1 MSVLSIRVSEQ
12 QKGEIERAA
21 LAAKLS
27 IPDYIRQTL
36 ATNQNDVLK
45 VQIAALK
52 SEGAEVATE
61 VQDLRIEEAALSE
74 QAGKTAAE
82 LCATLQEAQA
92 TSEKIRRHL
101 DSDRM
106 WSLGIAGVV
115 GWVLALSAA
124 VLGNYLMR

>member
-1 MSVLSIRVSEQ
+1 MSVVSIRVSEQ

-36 ATNQNDVLK
+36 AANQNEVLK
-45 VQIAALK
+45 VQMAALK

-61 VQDLRIEEAALSE
+61 VQELRIEVATLSE
-74 QAGKTAAE
+74 QAGRTAAE

-92 TSEKIRRHL
+92 TSEKIRRNL
-101 DSDRM
+101 DSDRI

>member
-1 MSVLSIRVSEQ
+1 MSIVSIRVSEQ
-12 QKGEIERAA
+12 QRGEIERAA

-36 ATNQNDVLK
+36 AANQNNVLK
-45 VQIAALK
+45 VQMAALK

-61 VQDLRIEEAALSE
+61 VQDLRIEVAALSE

>member
-45 VQIAALK
+45 VQMVDLK
-52 SEGAEVATE
+52 SESESVATE
-61 VQDLRIEEAALSE
+61 VQKLRAEVAALSE
-74 QAGKTAAE
+74 QAGKTAAN
-82 LCATLQEAQA
+82 LCANLQDAQA
-92 TSEKIRRHL
+92 ASNKIKRHL
-101 DSDRM
+101 DSDRVFA
-106 WSLGIAGVV
+106 LGIAGVV
-115 GWVLALSAA
+115 GWILALSAA
-124 VLGNYLMR
+124 ILGAYLMH